1 MSAYEI
7 LPYTAQMQG
16 EVAAIERES
25 FSCPWSADS
34 FRQAG
39 EMENSIFLVLREG
52 ENTAGFGII
61 LTVAG
66 EGELVDIAVSPAYR
80 KKGYGQALMTALLTE
95 AQVQNI
101 ETLYLEVR
109 QSNAAARHLYEK
121 NGFEAMGVRKK
132 YYRDP
137 VEDAVLMRLV
147 LPETR

>member
-1 MSAYEI
+1 MAAYEI
-7 LPYTAQMQG
+7 LPYAAQMQG
-16 EVAAIERES
+16 EITEIERAS
-25 FSCPWSADS
+25 FSCPWSSDS

-39 EMENSIFLVLREG
+39 EMENSIFLVLREDG
-52 ENTAGFGII
+52 NTAGFGII

-66 EGELVDIAVSPAYR
+66 EGELVDIAVSHAYR
-80 KKGYGQALMTALLTE
+80 KKGYGQALMTALLAE
-95 AQVQNI
+95 SERQGI

-109 QSNAAARHLYEK
+109 QSNTAARNLYEK